1 MYSYV
6 MNIEIVAEAQATFG
20 GVLSGRGI
28 QNKEKALWH
37 QSRANRRAVGMRTFE
52 YKIGGERREDASS
65 ATFLH

>member
-1 MYSYV
+1 

-37 QSRANRRAVGMRTFE
+37 QSRANRSAVGMRTFE
-52 YKIGGERREDASS
+52 
-65 ATFLH
+65 